1 MISEVVYSIWSS
13 SALRVIVLTSLNN

>member
-13 SALRVIVLTSLNN
+13 SALRVIVLTSLNS